1 MSTIRL
7 AGTSK
12 PQTTSK
18 SEATRR
24 RLVEAAR
31 KLFTEQGFEKTS
43 VTQIA
48 KAAGVT
54 HSLINAYFG
63 GKAGLIYAV
72 LHDFNQAQIDE
83 INETVKLEGS
93 TLERIRMVL
102 HNWARHNLSDRQL
115 NSIMQA
121 YSWQWPM
128 ETEMQ
133 NRAQVRDALR
143 PIIETL
149 QLGIESGELREDL
162 NIDDTLY
169 IILAIYKEGMRQAI
183 FDDVTPEEAEKRVL
197 NRIGLLMDGL
207 RRR

>member
-1 MSTIRL
+1 
-7 AGTSK
+7 
-12 PQTTSK
+12 
-18 SEATRR
+18 
-24 RLVEAAR
+24 
-31 KLFTEQGFEKTS
+31 
-43 VTQIA
+43 
-48 KAAGVT
+48 
-54 HSLINAYFG
+54 
-63 GKAGLIYAV
+63 
-72 LHDFNQAQIDE
+72 
-83 INETVKLEGS
+83 
-93 TLERIRMVL
+93 MVL